1 MARTLPC
8 LHLSTLQTGY
18 VRLPYQPEP
27 VLGMSAMYSPLFLD
41 HAAHPRNSG
50 PLPGATHVGEALY
63 ERCGDR
69 MRLEFLV
76 ADGRVQ
82 EVHAQAFGCGA
93 AVAAASVAT
102 ELLQG
107 LTVTEARNL
116 DAFQLDRALGGVPPA
131 KRHALLM
138 VLQCLAEALG
148 PRIGAAPP
156 REKPLQTNTQ
166 RNG

>member
-1 MARTLPC
+1 
-8 LHLSTLQTGY
+8 
-18 VRLPYQPEP
+18 
-27 VLGMSAMYSPLFLD
+27 MYSPILLD
-41 HAAHPRNSG
+41 HAAHPRNTG
-50 PLPGATHVGEALY
+50 ALPGATHIGEARY

-76 ADGRVQ
+76 AEGRVR
-82 EVHAQAFGCGA
+82 ELRGQAFGCGA

-116 DAFQLDRALGGVPPA
+116 NAFQLDRALGGVPPA

-148 PRIGAAPP
+148 PRIGAPP
-156 REKPLQTNTQ
+156 PQEKPLQTNPQ
-166 RNG
+166 

>member
-1 MARTLPC
+1 
-8 LHLSTLQTGY
+8 
-18 VRLPYQPEP
+18 
-27 VLGMSAMYSPLFLD
+27 MYSPTLLD
-41 HAAHPRNSG
+41 HATHPRNSG
-50 PLPGATHVGEALY
+50 PLPGATHAGEARF

-76 ADGRVQ
+76 ADGRVR
-82 EVHAQAFGCGA
+82 EVRGQAFGCGA

-116 DAFQLDRALGGVPPA
+116 DAFQLDRALGCIPPA

-138 VLQCLAEALG
+138 VLQCLAEAFG
-148 PRIGAAPP
+148 PRIAAAPP
-156 REKPLQTNTQ
+156 QEKPLQTNPQ
-166 RNG
+166 

>member
-1 MARTLPC
+1 
-8 LHLSTLQTGY
+8 
-18 VRLPYQPEP
+18 
-27 VLGMSAMYSPLFLD
+27 
-41 HAAHPRNSG
+41 
-50 PLPGATHVGEALY
+50 
-63 ERCGDR
+63 

-76 ADGRVQ
+76 ADGRVR
-82 EVHAQAFGCGA
+82 EVRGQTFGCGA

-102 ELLQG
+102 ELLRG

-148 PRIGAAPP
+148 PRLGAAPP
-156 REKPLQTNTQ
+156 REIPLQTNA
-166 RNG
+166 RANG

>member
-1 MARTLPC
+1 
-8 LHLSTLQTGY
+8 
-18 VRLPYQPEP
+18 
-27 VLGMSAMYSPLFLD
+27 MYSPHLLD
-41 HAAHPRNSG
+41 HALNPRNSG
-50 PLPGATHVGEALY
+50 PLPGATHAGEARY

-76 ADGRVQ
+76 ADGRVR
-82 EVHAQAFGCGA
+82 EVRGQASGCGA

-107 LTVTEARNL
+107 LTVAEARSV
-116 DAFQLDRALGGVPPA
+116 DAFRLDRALGGVPPA

-138 VLQCLAEALG
+138 VLQCLAEAFG

-156 REKPLQTNTQ
+156 QEKPFQTNPK

>member
-1 MARTLPC
+1 
-8 LHLSTLQTGY
+8 
-18 VRLPYQPEP
+18 
-27 VLGMSAMYSPLFLD
+27 MYSPTLLD
-41 HAAHPRNSG
+41 HAAHPRNTG
-50 PLPGATHVGEALY
+50 ALPGATHIGEARY

-76 ADGRVQ
+76 AEGRVR
-82 EVHAQAFGCGA
+82 ELRGQAFGCGA

-116 DAFQLDRALGGVPPA
+116 NAFQLDRALGGVPPA

-156 REKPLQTNTQ
+156 QEKSLQTNPQ
-166 RNG
+166 

>member
-1 MARTLPC
+1 
-8 LHLSTLQTGY
+8 
-18 VRLPYQPEP
+18 
-27 VLGMSAMYSPLFLD
+27 MYSPLLLD
-41 HAAHPRNSG
+41 HAVHPRNTG
-50 PLPGATHVGEALY
+50 PLPGPTHVGEARY

-76 ADGRVQ
+76 ADGRVR
-82 EVHAQAFGCGA
+82 EVRGQTFGCGA

-102 ELLQG
+102 ELLRG

-138 VLQCLAEALG
+138 VLLCVAEALG
-148 PRIGAAPP
+148 PRIGAATPQ
-156 REKPLQTNTQ
+156 EKPLQTNQ
-166 RNG
+166 PQAKRMKEEHHHVNQLP